1 MAIQELDETHL
12 LYIFS
17 FSIKNTLHSSK
28 GIEHALNAMWNSLLT
43 EATY

>member
-1 MAIQELDETHL
+1 VEMAIQEVDEIHL

-28 GIEHALNAMWNSLLT
+28 GIEHVLNT
-43 EATY
+43 V